1 MKISKAILGAAICAL
16 AATSC
21 IKGSYHNSYTAYCT
35 FESSDTTSSNKFFDG
50 VFKSSDFYMGDGALA
65 FCGKRTDDGEFRG
78 GLMVGIRKDFRLE
91 EDYIPQSL
99 YTVVDSTGGAS
110 KSIGFGIFVDSKS
123 DSSMPEHE
131 VVFTYRATGT
141 CSLAAL
147 FVNNTSYVA
156 HAVKYGLPGGI
167 QAFKQ
172 GDKLTFK
179 VTGYANGAVTG
190 TATIDL
196 AKYDG
201 NGLSLITKWEKMD
214 VSKIGQFEFLD
225 FSLETNRLDIPQM
238 CCIDNLVASVS
249 IDS

>member
-91 EDYIPQSL
+91 EDYIPKSL

-110 KSIGFGIFVDSKS
+110 NSI
-123 DSSMPEHE
+123 
-131 VVFTYRATGT
+131 GT